1 MKRIIAALVSFT
13 VIFMV
18 ASCSSGKNSSSS
30 PEETIVTESAQ
41 TTEVTGAAEVTMTGV
56 PEITVIYDFEGL
68 DSEKSVS
75 VLTSDKYHIR
85 FRCNV
90 EGQFMYQDVY
100 FDTDDIIVE
109 TEYLSTKY
117 SVLFK
122 DQVQYTIIDD
132 IYYRMPSEEP
142 EKIGTADMFEGYGYI
157 GSGTTELDGKTYK
170 YDEFYQDTTESTS
183 KFLLDEKNE
192 LCAMIS
198 GNKTMYIEIC
208 DSDFNSDEI
217 ISVPKNAKEVS
228 AEEFNTQFLE
238 KVAGNTA
245 AVSETSEEAP
255 AESIEETQEQA
266 EE

>member
-1 MKRIIAALVSFT
+1 MKRIIVALISFS
-13 VIFMV
+13 VIFMF
-18 ASCSSGKNSSSS
+18 ASCSSEKNSSSL
-30 PEETIVTESAQ
+30 PEKAVVTESAE
-41 TTEVTGAAEVTMTGV
+41 TTEVTEVTTEEEPV
-56 PEITVIYDFEGL
+56 VTVIYDFKGL

-100 FDTDDIIVE
+100 FDTDDIIVG

-170 YDEFYQDTTESTS
+170 YDEFYQDTTKSTS
-183 KFLLDEKNE
+183 QFLLDEKNE
-192 LCAMIS
+192 LCAIIS
-198 GNKTMYIEIC
+198 GDKIMYIEIC

-217 ISVPKNAKEVS
+217 ISVPKDAKEVS

-245 AVSETSEEAP
+245 AVSETSEKTP
-255 AESIEETQEQA
+255 AESDEEIGEQA
-266 EE
+266 E

>member
-1 MKRIIAALVSFT
+1 MKRIIAALISFS
-13 VIFMV
+13 VIFMF
-18 ASCSSGKNSSSS
+18 ASCSSEKNSSSL
-30 PEETIVTESAQ
+30 PEKAVVTESAE
-41 TTEVTGAAEVTMTGV
+41 TTEVTEVTEVTTEEEPV
-56 PEITVIYDFEGL
+56 VTVIYDFKGL

-100 FDTDDIIVE
+100 FDTDDIIVG
-109 TEYLSTKY
+109 TEYLNTKY

-157 GSGTTELDGKTYK
+157 GSGKTELDGKTYK
-170 YDEFYQDTTESTS
+170 YDEFYQDTTKSTS
-183 KFLLDEKNE
+183 QFLLDEKNE
-192 LCAMIS
+192 LCAIIS
-198 GNKTMYIEIC
+198 GDKIMYIEIC

-217 ISVPKNAKEVS
+217 ICVPKDAKEVS

-245 AVSETSEEAP
+245 ADENSESGVPETESEA
-255 AESIEETQEQA
+255 
-266 EE
+266 

>member
-1 MKRIIAALVSFT
+1 MKRIIAALVSFS
-13 VIFMV
+13 VIFMF
-18 ASCSSGKNSSSS
+18 ASCSSGKTSSSAS
-30 PEETIVTESAQ
+30 GDAMVTETSDSAQ
-41 TTEVTGAAEVTMTGV
+41 TTEVTEVMETEE
-56 PEITVIYDFEGL
+56 PQITVIYDFKGL

-85 FRCNV
+85 FRCDV

-100 FDTDDIIVE
+100 FDTDDIIVG
-109 TEYLSTKY
+109 TEYLNTKY

-132 IYYRMPSEEP
+132 IYYRMPTEEP

-157 GSGTTELDGKTYK
+157 GSGTTELDGKKYK
-170 YDEFYQDTTESTS
+170 YDEFYQDTTKSTS

-192 LCAMIS
+192 LCAIIS
-198 GNKTMYIEIC
+198 GDKIMYIEIC
-208 DSDFNSDEI
+208 DTDFSSDEV
-217 ISVPKNAKEVS
+217 ISVPKDAKEVS

-245 AVSETSEEAP
+245 AVSETSEESA
-255 AESIEETQEQA
+255 AETDEEIEEQA